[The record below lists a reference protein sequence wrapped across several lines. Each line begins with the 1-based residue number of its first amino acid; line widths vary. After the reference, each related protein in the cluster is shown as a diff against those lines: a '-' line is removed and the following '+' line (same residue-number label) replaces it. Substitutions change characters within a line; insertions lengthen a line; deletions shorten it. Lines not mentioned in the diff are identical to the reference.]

1 GVDAVAAL
9 VGGDHPGPLA
19 GALKLRQ
26 ALGQRARMV
35 TADQGGHGVYPFG
48 TNTCANEVTTT
59 FLTTGKRPARDLR
72 CAAE

>member
-1 GVDAVAAL
+1 NERD
-9 VGGDHPGPLA
+9 PGTPLA

-48 TNTCANEVTTT
+48 TNTCANEATTT
-59 FLTTGKRPARDLR
+59 FLTTGKRPADDLR
-72 CAAE
+72 CAAG